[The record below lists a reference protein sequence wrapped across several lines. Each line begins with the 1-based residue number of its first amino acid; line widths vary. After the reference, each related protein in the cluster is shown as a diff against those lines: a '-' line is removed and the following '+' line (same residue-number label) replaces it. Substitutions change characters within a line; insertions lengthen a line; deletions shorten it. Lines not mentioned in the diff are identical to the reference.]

1 MKIYL
6 NEKGQ
11 GTVEFVFIIILVT
24 IIVILAV
31 SLIGPSVG
39 KIFSTGDS
47 RL

>member
-11 GTVEFVFIIILVT
+11 GTVEFVLMIVLVVIIIIAT
-24 IIVILAV
+24 V
-31 SLIGPSVG
+31 SLFGPLFTRT
-39 KIFSTGDS
+39 FSTGDN

>member
-11 GTVEFVFIIILVT
+11 GTVEFVLMIVLVA
-24 IIVILAV
+24 IIVIAAV
-31 SLIGPSVG
+31 SLLGPSVG
-39 KIFSTGDS
+39 KVFSTGDS